1 MSIVVDV
8 RLHGTGQRLAAACRS
23 DLDDLRP
30 GERCVVET
38 AKGLEIGTVARR
50 PRASPFDGEHPRI
63 LRRATDD
70 DLHRAAECARRAR
83 DAFRIARERI
93 HAAGLPMKA
102 VASAISFDGA
112 KATIFFTA
120 ENRVDFRELVRD
132 LAKEIR
138 ARIELRQIGARDA
151 AGLLEGVGPC
161 GRTLCCS
168 TWLKEFKPISIKMAK
183 DQSIALTPSRISGVC
198 GRLLCCLS
206 YEHQQ
211 YKDLRRSLPA
221 VGDRHD
227 LGDGRAGT
235 VVSVNLFRRLVRVR
249 LDEGS
254 IEEVVVPG

>member
-1 MSIVVDV
+1 VVRVVDV
-8 RLHGTGQRLAAACRS
+8 RIHGTGQRLSVACRAG
-23 DLDDLRP
+23 LDDLRP
-30 GERCVVET
+30 GDRCVVET

-50 PRASPFDGEHPRI
+50 PREAPFDGEHPKV
-63 LRRATDD
+63 LRRASDE
-70 DLHRAAECARRAR
+70 DLHRAAECARRAKE
-83 DAFRIARERI
+83 AFRIARERI
-93 HAAGLPMKA
+93 AAAGLPMKP
-102 VASAISFDGA
+102 VASAVSFDGA

-138 ARIELRQIGARDA
+138 ARIELRQIGARDS

-168 TWLKEFKPISIKMAK
+168 TWLREFKPISIKMAK
-183 DQSIALTPSRISGVC
+183 DQGLALTPSRISGVC

-211 YKDLRRSLPA
+211 YKELRRSLPS

-227 LGDGRAGT
+227 LADGRGGV
-235 VVSVNLFRRLVRVR
+235 VVSVNLLRRLVRVR
-249 LDEGS
+249 LEDDS
-254 IEEVVVPG
+254 VEEIAVPE